1 MYGTHLDITEQK
13 LTEEARTA
21 LVERFER
28 IDAHVPGAIYQFQL
42 MPDGQT
48 RCPYASAGIQ
58 QVYGVTPQ
66 EIADD
71 AAVLFERIHPEDV
84 AQVRAS
90 IEASAR
96 TLTTWRDTSRV
107 NLPDGRTIWVEGE
120 ATPEA
125 LNDGSVLWH
134 GYIQDIT
141 ERKEANRK
149 LIWSF
154 IQDMSDIKQAERDL
168 TEALTNL
175 QAILDASTQV
185 SIISVDGDGLI
196 STFNKGAERMLGYA
210 AEEVVGSSYEGVLH
224 VQEEMGS
231 RAPLLAKTHESD
243 KHAEAVDGYQA
254 LALNA
259 DRQGQ
264 YTDEWRYRRKDG
276 SSLPV
281 LLSLTPMSSA
291 EEGGGHLA
299 VAADISNMKKA
310 EKEIQN
316 LLTITEHQ
324 NERLKNFA
332 HIVTHNLR
340 SNTAGIL
347 GALEL
352 MEVTEETLF
361 ENEYV
366 QMLKRSAESLQSTIE
381 NLTEI
386 VRQSFVDEDRNSRVN
401 LKESVTSGLHTLMH
415 YARANGVEL
424 ISEVPEGLCVKGVP
438 AYVDSVVHN
447 FVSNGIKYSDRSA
460 DSVVR
465 VYAELREDEVMVA
478 FEDNGIGIDLGAHG
492 ADLFGMYQTFHDYE
506 DARGVGLY
514 ITRNQIASMGGRV
527 EVESTPGQGSLFKV
541 YLPAPAHA

>member
-1 MYGTHLDITEQK
+1 VQDLD
-13 LTEEARTA
+13 
-21 LVERFER
+21 
-28 IDAHVPGAIYQFQL
+28 G
-42 MPDGQT
+42 
-48 RCPYASAGIQ
+48 
-58 QVYGVTPQ
+58 
-66 EIADD
+66 
-71 AAVLFERIHPEDV
+71 
-84 AQVRAS
+84 
-90 IEASAR
+90 
-96 TLTTWRDTSRV
+96 
-107 NLPDGRTIWVEGE
+107 
-120 ATPEA
+120 
-125 LNDGSVLWH
+125 
-134 GYIQDIT
+134 
-141 ERKEANRK
+141 RK

-231 RAPLLAKTHESD
+231 RAPLLAKTHESE

-492 ADLFGMYQTFHDYE
+492 ADLFGMYQTFHDHE